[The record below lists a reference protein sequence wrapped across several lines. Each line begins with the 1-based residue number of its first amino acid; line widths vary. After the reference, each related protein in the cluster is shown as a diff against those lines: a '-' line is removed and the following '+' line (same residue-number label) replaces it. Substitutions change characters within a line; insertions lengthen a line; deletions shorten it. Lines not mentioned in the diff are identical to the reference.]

1 MPRPLTSTDLP
12 ERFARFAEAEVAAGH
27 FPSVEDVVEAG
38 LALLQERQEG
48 HAANDAV
55 REEAEPAHRRPF
67 WATFTAQMHTAQM
80 HALPDEVFERL
91 PKDGAS
97 EVDHYLYGAPKT
109 GEITG
114 DISV

>member
-1 MPRPLTSTDLP
+1 
-12 ERFARFAEAEVAAGH
+12 
-27 FPSVEDVVEAG
+27 
-38 LALLQERQEG
+38 
-48 HAANDAV
+48 V

-80 HALPDEVFERL
+80 HALPEEVFERL